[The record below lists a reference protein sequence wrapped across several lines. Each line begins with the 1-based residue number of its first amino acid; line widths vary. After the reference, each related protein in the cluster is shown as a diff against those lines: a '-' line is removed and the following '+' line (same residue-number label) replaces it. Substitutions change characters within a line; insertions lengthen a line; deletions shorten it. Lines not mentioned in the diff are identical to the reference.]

1 MGETIPF
8 PDNSYEKLWLEAYDE
23 LSEWIDQY
31 LEAGI
36 DPVSMIGL
44 LEVFKHSIATNVM
57 EDVE

>member
-23 LSEWIDQY
+23 LAEWVSTY
-31 LEAGI
+31 LDAGI
-36 DPVSMIGL
+36 DPVSMVGL
-44 LEVFKHSIATNVM
+44 LETYKFSITYNLM